1 MSLRLRHAD
10 HLALN
15 LGGNDFE
22 SQADEKEYAH
32 RHHSRWSFASLLGS
46 GRSPTLRRRR
56 AAVLAFLLIVTI
68 HIASSMSSRSRR
80 KIINTSESSLETVS
94 ERRPERIV
102 LPVDQK
108 VSVVVMN
115 HNRPRMIRESQLL
128 KTLTSHPNIE
138 EILLCHSNPNTKFDF
153 IHEKVTNIDA
163 VEDNHKM
170 GLSLRFHY
178 CSTAR
183 NDWVIIVDDD
193 MELSAAAVD
202 MLLSE
207 FAANT
212 KRIVGHY
219 GRNFNLVKAPYRN
232 GYDTHTVAGPAEVM
246 LTKIMVMESEMC
258 AAFFRHEHLMHDLL
272 PESSPLWNGEDIFMS
287 LVANHEYGVPANGPF
302 RNYAIAELDV
312 WEASD
317 KFTDDT
323 SGAADVSGNMDRH
336 SIRKDG
342 LWNWWNAVRKS
353 HKHAAY
359 RGKLWSTAKQRLAT
373 LAVKTVL
380 Q

>member
-1 MSLRLRHAD
+1 
-10 HLALN
+10 
-15 LGGNDFE
+15 
-22 SQADEKEYAH
+22 
-32 RHHSRWSFASLLGS
+32 
-46 GRSPTLRRRR
+46 
-56 AAVLAFLLIVTI
+56 VLAFLLIVTI

-342 LWNWWNAVRKS
+342 LWNWWNAFRKS